1 MDFSFSI
8 ATTEDDADIRLLLAS
23 NAMPGN
29 IEVTFE
35 REPNYFTGC
44 GTMGHR
50 WQVLVGRHQPSNE
63 IAAVLCRGIQARY
76 VNGQV
81 RPVGYLGQ
89 LRVAHAYRGRWVLVH
104 GIKALRK
111 LHEDGET
118 DLYLSA
124 ISEENR
130 VARGVLVDRPRPG
143 FPQMH
148 EVARLHTLGIVL
160 HRARLGWRRARS
172 RTDLT
177 IARASSEQASELVS
191 FLRQEGPKRQFF
203 PSYTEKDLSGPLTRG
218 FCLEDM
224 LVARYRS
231 QIVGIVGLWDQTS
244 YKQTVVQSYSKTLRR
259 LRPIYN
265 LLAPFVRAQPLPG
278 TGSHIRSAYASFIC
292 IADDDPQVFVALLDR
307 LYQLA
312 LARRHAYLMIGLA
325 EHDPLLALAKSYTH
339 IAYHSRL
346 YSVCWP
352 DGQNSQTLLDSRVP
366 YIEIAAL

>member
-8 ATTEDDADIRLLLAS
+8 ATAKDDADIRRLLA
-23 NAMPGN
+23 NTAMPGN

-35 REPNYFTGC
+35 REPDYFTGC

-50 WQVLVGRHQPSNE
+50 WQVLIGRHQQSNE
-63 IAAVLCRGIQARY
+63 IAAVLCRGIQTRY
-76 VNGQV
+76 VNAQV

-89 LRVAHAYRGRWVLVH
+89 LRVAHAYRGRWMLVH

-130 VARGVLVDRPRPG
+130 VARGVLVDHPRPG
-143 FPQMH
+143 FPQMQ
-148 EVARLHTLGIVL
+148 EIARLYTLGIIL
-160 HRARLGWRRARS
+160 HRSRLGRRRARS

-177 IARASSEQASELVS
+177 IALASSEQTSELVS
-191 FLRQEGPKRQFF
+191 FLQQEGPKRQFF
-203 PSYTEKDLSGPLTRG
+203 PAYIETDFGGPLTRG
-218 FCLEDM
+218 FCLRDM
-224 LVARYRS
+224 LVARYKS
-231 QIVGIVGLWDQTS
+231 QIVGIMGLWDQTS
-244 YKQTVVQSYSKTLRR
+244 YKQTVVQSYSTTLRR

-265 LLAPFVRAQPLPG
+265 LLAPIVRAQPLPG
-278 TGSHIRSAYASFIC
+278 AGSHIRSAYASFIC
-292 IADDDPQVFVALLDR
+292 IADDDPQVFAVLLDH

-312 LARRHAYLMIGLA
+312 LARRYAYLMIGLV
-325 EHDPLLALAKSYTH
+325 ERDPLLPLAQNYAH

-346 YSVCWP
+346 YTVCWP
-352 DGQNSQTLLDSRVP
+352 DGQNSQALLDSRVP